1 MTCFDIHAGVIFT
14 RADKLDI
21 NTISDLKNKT
31 IAALKISNFAQAQVQ
46 LYMMHRNGDNFIM
59 DPKQVVFTGKQ
70 VLCPED
76 AFSWRGLTSICFTA

>member
-1 MTCFDIHAGVIFT
+1 MTSFDIHAGVIFT

-46 LYMMHRNGDNFIM
+46 FYVMHKNGDNFIM

-70 VLCPED
+70 VPCPENQ
-76 AFSWRGLTSICFTA
+76 FSWRGLTPIYFIV